1 MQELYGSVDRELT
14 TEEYMERGMKYI
26 HEKVDSIIKH
36 FNPVKIILFGSF
48 ARGTP
53 DRWSDMDLLVVQ
65 DSIKKGENFPIDIK
79 NAVGFNGMAD
89 DILTITPKEL
99 DRLKGDVGFV
109 YYYILREDKILYER

>member
-99 DRLKGDVGFV
+99 DRLKDDVGFV
-109 YYYILREDKILYER
+109 YYYILREGKILYER